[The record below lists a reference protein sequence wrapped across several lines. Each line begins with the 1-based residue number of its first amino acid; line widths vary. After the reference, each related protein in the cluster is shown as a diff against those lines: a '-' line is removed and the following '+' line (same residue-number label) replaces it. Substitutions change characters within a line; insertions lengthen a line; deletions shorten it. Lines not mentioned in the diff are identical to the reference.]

1 MAGDFLKCRGGR
13 SFFLAAGAAI
23 AGWQSAPAVNY
34 EVYPGSAFYMN
45 QMLDRSTWSFVAEHS
60 SGLYHHPVGFSEL
73 DNAQEILYTSHFTN
87 RFAMVEGDMGSGS
100 TTGDVANLQRM
111 IALGLTP
118 VAAFVN
124 RPSTNLSV
132 WRQLIR
138 NNAAQG
144 APTYEMLAPHRLD
157 DTPLG
162 WYDPIRDYARAN
174 MLVTGCIGSGVDAP
188 VYLFKNEGNAY
199 RQTIYDLRDW
209 SVANGRK
216 FNYLLSPNNSYN
228 AALLADTQF
237 TVRDLEDKGHEP
249 DVYGV
254 VLYGERPVDLTPEK
268 VNVNGVDQA
277 ATTIT
282 GLAYWLIK
290 HRDGEPG
297 TLDLSALRL
306 GTDHASLVT
315 SPTLS
320 NASQVIA
327 LPTASSSTW
336 TLRMANSSPWLD
348 YAGVLRAR
356 VSGAAADW
364 SFAFQAGANTISS
377 AVLSDNGRKFI
388 GSERWMPSTTRE
400 ATLTATPLVANPGAV
415 KLVVE
420 ALPHSQID
428 HALDVISFESGTVGN
443 TPPTLALNPMP
454 QITREGLPFGPLW
467 FTCGDA
473 ETLSTSLTVTASSS
487 NPALAPNANIT
498 LGQNSIQ
505 RWIRVVPATGAWGM
519 AQISVTVSDGNA
531 SVTRSFTLTVDRTTV
546 LPLVK
551 ANNTTSLDLAPSWV
565 PNTTPGITDQAV
577 WDATVTTAN
586 NVVVSNPVTWG
597 GIRLTNPGGD
607 VTIGG
612 PALLALGIA
621 GVDLSTSTRNLFL
634 NGPVNLDE
642 MATWNV
648 VTNRL
653 VRVDQGMEG
662 FGGITKTGNGRLEL
676 LGNDIFAGPLSASAG
691 ELVKTGSGTQ
701 SATSVSSNALL
712 HISHS
717 GGFGNGGLNISAAN
731 TSTGRVEISGGIQVL
746 AGKSVTIN
754 TRSSNTDAIASTS
767 GNNIFGG
774 NISISTG
781 GNILAISSS
790 SSTGSLDLTGS
801 ITSIA
806 TGTRNLTLRGAG
818 SGRLMGNVTNG
829 SGTVGLIKSGTGTW
843 SLQGTL
849 GFSGPVSHQE
859 GTLEILSALPDQSL
873 TVLPGADLTGSG
885 ALGGSVTIGGSH
897 SPGVGAGTQSVQG
910 PLTYQSTSSIRWQI
924 NGQSASADQIAAAAV
939 IVDTGARIDI
949 ISNGPLSTVDFYDP
963 FWKTLREWDVLTAS
977 SIDGT
982 FSLGADPQDSASLPS
997 RPFGTFTLIQNSAHI
1012 TLRWSPAPPYQV
1024 WAYQNFGAAWENPA
1038 IAGPDRDPDGDGW
1051 TNKGEWVAG
1060 TSPTDPSSLF
1070 AAVYGAQSLS
1080 FDRLPDRTYEIQ
1092 TTTDPAAGWT
1102 LLSAVASGT
1111 GPIQVNLASGG
1122 PRRFYRIAIRYLP

>member
-1 MAGDFLKCRGGR
+1 MAGVFRKCRDGR
-13 SFFLAAGAAI
+13 FLFLAVGAAI

-34 EVYPGSAFYMN
+34 EVYPGSAFYLN
-45 QMLDRSTWSFVAEHS
+45 QMLDRSTWSFVADRS
-60 SGLYHHPVGFSEL
+60 NGLYHHPVGFSEL
-73 DNAQEILYTSHFTN
+73 DNAQEILYSSHFTN

-111 IALGLTP
+111 TALGLTP

-144 APTYEMLAPHRLD
+144 APSYEMLAPHRLD
-157 DTPLG
+157 DSPLG
-162 WYDPIRDYARAN
+162 WFDPIRDYARAN
-174 MLVTGCIGSGVDAP
+174 MLVPGCIGSGVDAP
-188 VYLFKNEGNAY
+188 VYLYKNEGNAY

-209 SVANGRK
+209 SVANGKK

-315 SPTLS
+315 SPTLA

-336 TLRMANSSPWLD
+336 TLRMANNSPWLD

-356 VSGAAADW
+356 VTGAAADW
-364 SFAFQAGANTISS
+364 TFSFQAGANTITS
-377 AVLSDNGRKFI
+377 AVLSSSGRKFI
-388 GSERWMPSTTRE
+388 GSERWMPATTQE

-415 KLVVE
+415 KLVIE

-428 HALDVISFESGTVGN
+428 HALDVISFESGNVGN
-443 TPPTLALNPMP
+443 TPPTLALNPMA

-487 NPALAPNANIT
+487 NTSLVPNANIT

-505 RWIRVVPATGAWGM
+505 RWIRVVPAPGAWGVT
-519 AQISVTVSDGNA
+519 QISVTASDGTS

-565 PNTTPGITDQAV
+565 PNTTPGINDQAV
-577 WDATVTTAN
+577 WDSTVTTAN
-586 NVVVSNPVTWG
+586 SVVVSNPVTWG

-634 NGPVNLDE
+634 SGRVALDE
-642 MATWNV
+642 MATWNIAS
-648 VTNRL
+648 NRL
-653 VRVDQGMEG
+653 ARVDQGLEG

-676 LGNDIFAGPLSASAG
+676 LGNDIFAGPLNVSAG
-691 ELVKTGSGTQ
+691 ELMKTGSGNQ
-701 SATSVSSNALL
+701 SATSVANNALL
-712 HISHS
+712 RISQS
-717 GGFGNGGLNISAAN
+717 GGFGTGGLSISAAN

-754 TRSSNTDAIASTS
+754 TRSSNTDAIASTA

-781 GNILAISSS
+781 GNLLAISSS
-790 SSTGSLDLTGS
+790 SSTGSLDLTGT

-806 TGTRNLTLRGAG
+806 TGSRNLTLRGAG
-818 SGRLMGNVTNG
+818 KGRLMGNVTNG
-829 SGTVGLIKSGTGTW
+829 SGTVGIIKSGTGNW
-843 SLQGTL
+843 SLQGTS
-849 GFSGPVSHQE
+849 GFTGPVSLQE
-859 GTLEILSALPDQSL
+859 GTLEIISALPDQAL
-873 TVLPGADLTGSG
+873 TVLAGAQLTGTG
-885 ALGGSVTIGGSH
+885 ALGGTVTIGGTH
-897 SPGVGAGTQSVQG
+897 SPGIAVGTQSVQG
-910 PLTYQSTSSIRWQI
+910 PLTYQSASSIRWQI
-924 NGQSASADQIAAAAV
+924 GGQSLSADQIQAGAV
-939 IVDTGARIDI
+939 IVENGARLDV
-949 ISNGPLSTVDFYDP
+949 ISNHPDSVVNFADP
-963 FWKTLREWDVLTAS
+963 FWKTTREWDVLIAN
-977 SIDGT
+977 SINGT
-982 FSLGADPQDSASLPS
+982 FTMGPEPQSAAGLPS
-997 RPFGTFTLIQNSAHI
+997 RPFGTFSLIQNSTRVA
-1012 TLRWSPAPPYQV
+1012 LRWLPAPPYQV
-1024 WAYQNFGAAWENPA
+1024 WTYQNFGGSWEDA
-1038 IAGPDRDPDGDGW
+1038 SIAGPHRDPDGDAW
-1051 TNKGEWVAG
+1051 TNEGEWVAG
-1060 TSPTDPSSLF
+1060 TDPNSSTSAF
-1070 AAVYGAQSLS
+1070 TPVYGAQTLS
-1080 FDRLPDRTYEIQ
+1080 FERLPDRIYEIQ

-1102 LLSAVASGT
+1102 TQSTLASGA
-1111 GPIQVNLASGG
+1111 GPIQVNLSGG
-1122 PRRFYRIAIRYLP
+1122 GVRRFYRIAIRYLP